1 MAKVDIR
8 FLLEW
13 HQPGKPTRMMIIPP
27 VSRYV
32 PAMSPATDKEWTLGD
47 EPVKQKMGYREI
59 PISLAGVSGY
69 KKATGYDASGVPI
82 QANGIKRFEEFV
94 KFLKEFEDEGKRKE
108 GPIERDMETRPRLI
122 FRSMMDV
129 ETQEAWYVEVTSF
142 VPTRDVESTRLIRGF
157 TLELST
163 EGMVNDVRAGRLVG
177 TPAQQVAGDAKTNA
191 QLKDAL
197 KKTPPSDGFIDSV
210 FTTGT
215 VEGSVSAGADAVS
228 EGGGLASLQDFVDDT
243 PARWQRFRLPVG
255 DYLRTCQSVK
265 EGAAAVKSVSRVPQN
280 VIHDLAD
287 MARGTLETLEAV
299 YDAIPGPTK
308 RTEAREVFIDA
319 YQTIEAMRSNALQQL
334 GLAGTKYTPRSDG
347 VSASPAI
354 SEGVT
359 ATSGQE
365 VISAQI
371 QQGETLPAFAYRLL
385 GDPAR
390 WPEIVDLNDLASP
403 FAGPDG
409 GPLSGL
415 NLLVPATSGLLG
427 DRDPAVL
434 FGVDVQMDGS
444 SIVLDGTTDFAL
456 VRGRA
461 NLEQAVTRR
470 LLTRAGQSKAFP
482 LLGLPP
488 LVGQP
493 GVAGTPAYIAS
504 RLQEQMLRDG
514 RVRKVFGVTVEQNG
528 GRYEASFSVQTVAGD
543 TIPVTAPF
551 PS

>member
-8 FLLEW
+8 FILEW
-13 HQPGKPTRMMIIPP
+13 QQPGRPTRMMVLPP

-32 PAMSPATDKEWTLGD
+32 PAMAPATDREWTLGD
-47 EPVKQKMGYREI
+47 EPVKQKMGYREL
-59 PISLAGVSGY
+59 PISLAGISGY
-69 KKATGYDASGVPI
+69 KRSRAHDANGVEI

-94 KFLKEFEDEGKRKE
+94 KFLLEYEEEGKRKE
-108 GPIERDMETRPRLI
+108 GPFTRDMETRPRLV
-122 FRSMMDV
+122 FRSMQD
-129 ETQEAWYVEVTSF
+129 TATSEAWYVEVSQFTP
-142 VPTRDVESTRLIRGF
+142 VRDVESARLIRAF
-157 TLELST
+157 TLDLLT
-163 EGMVNDVRAGRLVG
+163 EGMVRDVRAGRLLG
-177 TPAQQVAGDAKTNA
+177 TPAQQVAGNAKTSA
-191 QLKDAL
+191 MLKDAL

-215 VEGSVSAGADAVS
+215 VEGSVSAGSDAVS

-265 EGAAAVKSVSRVPQN
+265 EGAAAVRGLARFPQN
-280 VIHDLAD
+280 IIHDLAD
-287 MARGTLETLEAV
+287 MAQGTLDVLEAV
-299 YDAIPGPTK
+299 YDAIPGPTN
-308 RTEAREVFIDA
+308 RAEAREVFIDVH
-319 YQTIEAMRSNALQQL
+319 QTIEAMRSNALQQL
-334 GLAGTKYTPRSDG
+334 GLAGAKYTAREDG
-347 VSASPAI
+347 ISASPAI

-359 ATSGQE
+359 ASSGQE

-371 QQGETLPAFAYRLL
+371 QQGETLPAFAYRVL

-390 WPEIVDLNDLASP
+390 WAEIVELNDLASP

-409 GPLSGL
+409 GPLGGL
-415 NLLVPATSGLLG
+415 TLLVPAASGLLG

-444 SIVLDGTTDFAL
+444 DIVLDGTTDFAL

-461 NLEQAVTRR
+461 NLEQALTRR
-470 LLTRAGQSKAFP
+470 LLTREGQSIAFP

-493 GVAGTPAYIAS
+493 GVAGTAAYIAS

-514 RVRKVFGVTVEQNG
+514 RVRKVFDVTVEQNG